1 MQWNMLETKD
11 VQKLFKN
18 LFEIEIDIIY
28 KGIIKKT
35 YLILNEQGLK

>member
-28 KGIIKKT
+28 KGIIKET

>member
-1 MQWNMLETKD
+1 MLETKD

-28 KGIIKKT
+28 KGIIKKN
-35 YLILNEQGLK
+35 IFDIK

>member
-18 LFEIEIDIIY
+18 LFEIEIDIIF
-28 KGIIKKT
+28 KGIIKKN
-35 YLILNEQGLK
+35 IFDIK

>member
-1 MQWNMLETKD
+1 MQRNMLETKD

-28 KGIIKKT
+28 KGIIKKKH
-35 YLILNEQGLK
+35 I

>member
-28 KGIIKKT
+28 KGIIKKN
-35 YLILNEQGLK
+35 IFDIK

>member
-1 MQWNMLETKD
+1 MQRNMLETKD

-28 KGIIKKT
+28 KGIIKKN
-35 YLILNEQGLK
+35 IFDIK

>member
-1 MQWNMLETKD
+1 MQRNMLETKD

-28 KGIIKKT
+28 KGIIKKN
-35 YLILNEQGLK
+35 IFNIK

>member
-28 KGIIKKT
+28 KGIIKNT